1 MRIEDASSRTWLLA
15 AVAGWAVIAWVLAL
29 VGMGGRVA
37 PLDDDASLLR
47 PLPGMPAASVS
58 PLGPPTQY
66 SEIGARPLFARDRQP
81 RPFLLQGDDG
91 AAAGEFDYVLTS
103 VLLSPR
109 VKLAI
114 LQSPEN
120 GESVRVRLDQAP
132 ESHPAWRLIA
142 LGPRSAVFE
151 GPEGRHELELRV
163 YDGVGGQAPT
173 AVSRDSSGRARTDLP
188 IRPPA
193 PSPAADPAQDSAS
206 PERPTDA
213 VDTTE
218 DAAASPDADA
228 PLSDQAQMEA
238 IRQRIQARRDQLRMQ
253 APQQAPRPTPPQPRN
268 SPQPPAKS
276 Q

>member
-103 VLLSPR
+103 VLISPR

-114 LQSPEN
+114 LQSPDG

-142 LGPRSAVFE
+142 LEPRSAVFE

-173 AVSRDSSGRARTDLP
+173 AVSREAPGRARTDLP
-188 IRPPA
+188 IRPPV
-193 PSPAADPAQDSAS
+193 PSRAADAAQDSAS
-206 PERPTDA
+206 PERAPDA
-213 VDTTE
+213 AE
-218 DAAASPDADA
+218 DAASPGADA
-228 PLSDQAQMEA
+228 PSTDQAQMEA

-253 APQQAPRPTPPQPRN
+253 APQQTPQPTPPQPRN
-268 SPQPPAKS
+268 SPRPPAKS